1 MTTCVNYWTYSH
13 ETIRHEM
20 YDGHG
25 PSSQSDAMLGW
36 HQLAERL
43 SSVRRYVDT
52 AIAGVQASQR
62 GAAADAAVVA
72 MTPLGAWVEE
82 ARRLA
87 IETGNKIDDQI
98 SAFTAAKGNVPEVPP
113 EPRGWGWKDIPGIDS
128 FTTSDQEIDEAFNR
142 EQESQARAAMSL
154 YQNGTNTRLMNLTQ
168 FAPPLAGE
176 PNLIIPTGDRVGIG
190 EFLGT
195 GAPAGNDGSGALPGS
210 PTTLAGPASSASTG
224 PIAAAPTP
232 TSLQSG
238 TGIGNPDY
246 AGVRPATGTPQ
257 ASGGFLSATP
267 VVATPVDG
275 ALSRSGR
282 GVTRGGSA
290 AGGFGFPRGRV
301 PAGLGSHRAIGGF
314 GPTGLPESV
323 AARGPSASAAGTSRL
338 PGTGTGIGTGAS
350 GATGAAAP
358 IGAMGGSRGD
368 EDKERRRP
376 SYLVES
382 DSDRLIGDLPRTAP
396 AVIGE
401 DPSDDREPHRR

>member
-25 PSSQSDAMLGW
+25 PSSQSDVMLGW

-43 SSVRRYVDT
+43 SSVRHYVDA

-62 GAAADAAVVA
+62 GAAADAAVAA

-87 IETGNKIDDQI
+87 IETGNKIDNQI
-98 SAFTAAKGNVPEVPP
+98 SAFTTAKGNVPEVPP

-142 EQESQARAAMSL
+142 EQESQARAAMSS

-168 FAPPLAGE
+168 FAPPPAGE
-176 PNLIIPTGDRVGIG
+176 PNLIIPTGDRAGIG
-190 EFLGT
+190 EFVGT
-195 GAPAGNDGSGALPGS
+195 GAPAGSGGSGALPGS
-210 PTTLAGPASSASTG
+210 PTTLAGLAGAAPTG

-232 TSLQSG
+232 TSPQSG
-238 TGIGNPDY
+238 AGIGNPEY
-246 AGVRPATGTPQ
+246 AGARSATGTPQ
-257 ASGGFLSATP
+257 ASGGFLPGTP

-275 ALSRSGR
+275 ASSRSGR

-290 AGGFGFPRGRV
+290 AGGFGSPRGRV

-323 AARGPSASAAGTSRL
+323 AARGPSASAAGASRL
-338 PGTGTGIGTGAS
+338 PAPGTGSGAS
-350 GATGAAAP
+350 GAAGGAAP
-358 IGAMGGSRGD
+358 IGAMGGSRGS

-382 DSDRLIGDLPRTAP
+382 DSDRLIGDLPRTVP